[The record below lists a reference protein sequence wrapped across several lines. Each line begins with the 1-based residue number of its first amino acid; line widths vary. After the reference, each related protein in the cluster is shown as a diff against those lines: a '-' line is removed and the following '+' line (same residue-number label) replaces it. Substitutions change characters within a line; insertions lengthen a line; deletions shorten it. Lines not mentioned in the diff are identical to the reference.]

1 MLMFQNQIREE
12 YYENRMAQNLNWIRK
27 KLPEGIKFK
36 DEKLAKER
44 YSKIQLDPGEAIG
57 VISAQSV
64 GEPGTQMTMR
74 SFHFAGVAELN
85 VTLGLPRIIEVLDA
99 RKIPSTPTMHIFLK
113 SPYNKDKNKADK
125 IAQQIK
131 QTVLEDVTN
140 QYSVDLARGEINILF
155 DKDELKRRSLNLN
168 KVYEQ
173 LSDQIKSADLKKKTA
188 SISIILKDKD
198 IKKLYKLK
206 EKLRNIIIS
215 GVSGITDVLAYKNET
230 DEFII
235 QTFGSNLRDV
245 AEIKEV
251 DFARTKTNNFYE
263 IESVL
268 GIEAVREA
276 VLREVMHILDQEG
289 MTVDE
294 RHISLI
300 SDLMT
305 RDGRI
310 KGITRH
316 GITKEKESVL
326 ARAAF
331 EIPLTHLVDAAVS
344 GEKDNL
350 VSIVENVMINQPV
363 PIGTGLPELFVK
375 MDGVKPKPS
384 KTTKKKAKKWNPYKN
399 YWKQKRK

>member
-384 KTTKKKAKKWNPYKN
+384 KTTKKKAKK
-399 YWKQKRK
+399 

>member
-1 MLMFQNQIREE
+1 MNKMVQN
-12 YYENRMAQNLNWIRK
+12 NLDWIRK

-36 DEKLAKER
+36 DTKLAKER

-74 SFHFAGVAELN
+74 SFHFTGVAELS
-85 VTLGLPRIIEVLDA
+85 VTLGLHRIIEILDA
-99 RKIPSTPTMHIFLK
+99 RKIPSTPTMHIYLK
-113 SPYNKDKNKADK
+113 APYNKNKNKADQ
-125 IAQQIK
+125 IAQQLK
-131 QTVLEDVTN
+131 QTTLEEVTN
-140 QYSVDLARGEINILF
+140 QYSVDLARSEINMLF
-155 DKDELKRRSLNLN
+155 DKDELTRRSLTLN
-168 KVYEQ
+168 KIYEQ
-173 LSDQIKSADLKKKTA
+173 LTEQIKGADVKKKTA
-188 SISIILKDKD
+188 SISVILKDND
-198 IKKLYKLK
+198 IKKVYKLK

-215 GVSGITDVLAYKNET
+215 GVSGITDVLAYKDNN
-230 DEFII
+230 EFII
-235 QTFGSNLRDV
+235 QTFGSNLRGV
-245 AEIKEV
+245 ADLKPV
-251 DFARTKTNNFYE
+251 DFFRTRTNNFYE

-268 GIEAVREA
+268 GVEAVREA
-276 VLREVMHILDQEG
+276 ILSEVMDILDKEG
-289 MTVDE
+289 MVVDE

-344 GEKDNL
+344 GERDNL
-350 VSIVENVMINQPV
+350 VSVVENVMINQPV
-363 PIGTGLPELFVK
+363 PIGTGLPELFVR

-384 KTTKKKAKKWNPYKN
+384 KTTKKKAKK
-399 YWKQKRK
+399 

>member
-1 MLMFQNQIREE
+1 
-12 YYENRMAQNLNWIRK
+12 MAQNLDWIK
-27 KLPEGIKFK
+27 KQLPEGVKFK
-36 DEKLAKER
+36 DDKLAKER

-74 SFHFAGVAELN
+74 SFHFTGVAELN
-85 VTLGLPRIIEVLDA
+85 VTLGLPRIIEILDA
-99 RKIPSTPTMHIFLK
+99 RKIPSTPTMHIYLN
-113 SPYNKDKNKADK
+113 SPHNTNKNKADQ
-125 IAQQIK
+125 IAQRIK
-131 QTVLEDVTN
+131 QTVLEDVAN
-140 QYSVDLARGEINILF
+140 QYSVDLAQSEINILF
-155 DKDELKRRSLNLN
+155 DKDELKRRSLSLN

-173 LSDQIKSADLKKKTA
+173 LKDQIKGADVKKKTA
-188 SISIILKDKD
+188 SISIVLKDND
-198 IKKLYKLK
+198 VKKVYKLK
-206 EKLRNIIIS
+206 EKLRNITIS
-215 GVSGITDVLAYKNET
+215 GVPGITDVLAYKEN

-235 QTFGSNLRDV
+235 QTFGSNLRDIADV
-245 AEIKEV
+245 KEV
-251 DFARTKTNNFYE
+251 DFSRTKTNNFYE
-263 IESVL
+263 IEAVL

-276 VLREVMHILDQEG
+276 VLSEVMNILDKEG

-305 RDGRI
+305 RDGRL

-331 EIPLTHLVDAAVS
+331 EIPLNHLVDAAVS

-350 VSIVENVMINQPV
+350 VSVVENVMINQPV
-363 PIGTGLPELFVK
+363 PVGTGLPELFVR

-384 KTTKKKAKKWNPYKN
+384 KTTKKKAKK
-399 YWKQKRK
+399 

>member
-1 MLMFQNQIREE
+1 MNKMVQN
-12 YYENRMAQNLNWIRK
+12 NLDWVKK

-36 DEKLAKER
+36 DTKLAKER

-74 SFHFAGVAELN
+74 SFHFTGVAELN
-85 VTLGLPRIIEVLDA
+85 VTLGLPRIIEILDA
-99 RKIPSTPTMHIFLK
+99 RKIPSTPTMHIYLK
-113 SPYNKDKNKADK
+113 APYNKNKNKADQ
-125 IAQQIK
+125 IAQQLK
-131 QTVLEDVTN
+131 QTTLEEVTN
-140 QYSVDLARGEINILF
+140 QYSVDLAQSEINMLF
-155 DKDELKRRSLNLN
+155 DKDELKRRSLTLN
-168 KVYEQ
+168 NIYEQ
-173 LSDQIKSADLKKKTA
+173 LTEQVKGADVKKKTA
-188 SISIILKDKD
+188 SISVILKDND
-198 IKKLYKLK
+198 VKKLYKLK

-215 GVSGITDVLAYKNET
+215 GVSGITDVLAYKDN

-235 QTFGSNLRDV
+235 QTFGSNLRGIADLK
-245 AEIKEV
+245 AV
-251 DFARTKTNNFYE
+251 DFSRTRTNNFYE

-268 GIEAVREA
+268 GVEAVRESI
-276 VLREVMHILDQEG
+276 LREVMNILDQEG
-289 MTVDE
+289 MVVDE

-350 VSIVENVMINQPV
+350 VSVVENVMINQPV
-363 PIGTGLPELFVK
+363 PIGTGLPELFVR
-375 MDGVKPKPS
+375 MEGVKPKPS
-384 KTTKKKAKKWNPYKN
+384 KTTKKKAKK
-399 YWKQKRK
+399 

>member
-1 MLMFQNQIREE
+1 MLMFQNQIKEE
-12 YYENRMAQNLNWIRK
+12 YYENKMALNWIK
-27 KLPEGIKFK
+27 KELPEGIKFK
-36 DEKLAKER
+36 DKKLAKER

-57 VISAQSV
+57 VIAAQSV

-85 VTLGLPRIIEVLDA
+85 VTLGLLRIIEVLDA
-99 RKIPSTPTMHIFLK
+99 RKIPSTPTMHIYLK
-113 SPYNKDKNKADK
+113 SPYNKDKNKADQ

-140 QYSVDLARGEINILF
+140 QYSVDLAQGEINILF

-173 LSDQIKSADLKKKTA
+173 LSEQIKSADIKKKTT
-188 SISIILKDKD
+188 SISIILKDND

-215 GVSGITDVLAYKNET
+215 GISGITDVLAYKNEN

-245 AEIKEV
+245 AEIKTI
-251 DFARTKTNNFYE
+251 DFARTRTNNFYE

-276 VLREVMHILDQEG
+276 ILWEVMNILDQEG

-344 GEKDNL
+344 GETDNL

-375 MDGVKPKPS
+375 MDGVKSKPS
-384 KTTKKKAKKWNPYKN
+384 KTTKKKDKK
-399 YWKQKRK
+399 

>member
-1 MLMFQNQIREE
+1 MLMFQNQIKEE
-12 YYENRMAQNLNWIRK
+12 YYENKMELNWIK
-27 KLPEGIKFK
+27 KELPDGIEFK
-36 DEKLAKER
+36 DKKLAKER

-74 SFHFAGVAELN
+74 SFHFSGVAELN

-99 RKIPSTPTMHIFLK
+99 RKIPSTPTMHIYLK
-113 SPYNKDKNKADK
+113 SPYNKDKNKADQ

-140 QYSVDLARGEINILF
+140 QYSVDLAQGEINILF
-155 DKDELKRRSLNLN
+155 DKDELKRRSLTLN

-173 LSDQIKSADLKKKTA
+173 LSDQLKSADIKKKTA

-206 EKLRNIIIS
+206 EKIRNIIIS
-215 GVSGITDVLAYKNET
+215 GISGITDVLAYKNEN

-245 AEIKEV
+245 AEIKTV
-251 DFARTKTNNFYE
+251 DFARTRTNNFYE

-268 GIEAVREA
+268 GVEAVREA
-276 VLREVMHILDQEG
+276 ILWEVMNILDQEG
-289 MTVDE
+289 MNVDE

-344 GEKDNL
+344 GETDNL

-363 PIGTGLPELFVK
+363 PIGTGLPELFVM

-384 KTTKKKAKKWNPYKN
+384 KTTKKKAKK
-399 YWKQKRK
+399 

>member
-1 MLMFQNQIREE
+1 MNKMVQN
-12 YYENRMAQNLNWIRK
+12 NLDWVKK

-36 DEKLAKER
+36 DTKLAKER

-74 SFHFAGVAELN
+74 SFHFTGVAELN
-85 VTLGLPRIIEVLDA
+85 VTLGLPRIIEILDA
-99 RKIPSTPTMHIFLK
+99 RKIPSTPTMHIYLK
-113 SPYNKDKNKADK
+113 APYNKNKNKADQ
-125 IAQQIK
+125 IAQQLK
-131 QTVLEDVTN
+131 QTTLEEVTN
-140 QYSVDLARGEINILF
+140 QYSVDLAQSEINMLF
-155 DKDELKRRSLNLN
+155 DKDELKRRSLTLN
-168 KVYEQ
+168 NIYEQ
-173 LSDQIKSADLKKKTA
+173 LTEQVKGADVKKKTA
-188 SISIILKDKD
+188 SISVILKDND
-198 IKKLYKLK
+198 VKKLYKLK

-215 GVSGITDVLAYKNET
+215 GVSGITDVLAYKDN

-235 QTFGSNLRDV
+235 QTFGSNLRGIADL
-245 AEIKEV
+245 KPV
-251 DFARTKTNNFYE
+251 DFSRTRTNNFYE

-268 GIEAVREA
+268 GVEAVRESI
-276 VLREVMHILDQEG
+276 LREVMNILDQEG
-289 MTVDE
+289 MVVDE

-350 VSIVENVMINQPV
+350 VSVVENVMINQPV
-363 PIGTGLPELFVK
+363 PIGTGLPELFVR
-375 MDGVKPKPS
+375 MEGVKPKPS
-384 KTTKKKAKKWNPYKN
+384 KTTKKKAKK
-399 YWKQKRK
+399 

>member
-1 MLMFQNQIREE
+1 MLMFQNQIKEE
-12 YYENRMAQNLNWIRK
+12 YYENKMALNWIK
-27 KLPEGIKFK
+27 KELPDGIKFK
-36 DEKLAKER
+36 DKKLAEER

-57 VISAQSV
+57 VIAAQSV

-85 VTLGLPRIIEVLDA
+85 VTLGLLRIIEVLDA
-99 RKIPSTPTMHIFLK
+99 RKIPSTPTMHIYLK
-113 SPYNKDKNKADK
+113 SPYNKDKNKADQ

-140 QYSVDLARGEINILF
+140 QYSVDLAQGEINILF
-155 DKDELKRRSLNLN
+155 DKDELKRRSLTLN

-173 LSDQIKSADLKKKTA
+173 LSDQIKSADIKKKTA

-215 GVSGITDVLAYKNET
+215 GISGITDVLAYKNEK

-245 AEIKEV
+245 AEIKTI
-251 DFARTKTNNFYE
+251 DFSRTRTNNFYE

-268 GIEAVREA
+268 GVEAVREA
-276 VLREVMHILDQEG
+276 ILWEVMNILDQEG

-344 GEKDNL
+344 GETDNL

-375 MDGVKPKPS
+375 MDGVKSKPS
-384 KTTKKKAKKWNPYKN
+384 KTTKKKDKK
-399 YWKQKRK
+399 

>member
-1 MLMFQNQIREE
+1 MLMFQNQIKEE
-12 YYENRMAQNLNWIRK
+12 YYENKMELNWIK
-27 KLPEGIKFK
+27 KELPDGVKFK
-36 DEKLAKER
+36 DKKLAKER

-57 VISAQSV
+57 VIAAQSV

-85 VTLGLPRIIEVLDA
+85 VTLGLPRIIEVLHA
-99 RKIPSTPTMHIFLK
+99 RKIPSTPTMHIYLK
-113 SPYNKDKNKADK
+113 SPYNKDKNKADQ

-140 QYSVDLARGEINILF
+140 QYSVDLAQGEINILF

-173 LSDQIKSADLKKKTA
+173 LSDQIKSADIKKKTA

-206 EKLRNIIIS
+206 EKIRNIIIS
-215 GVSGITDVLAYKNET
+215 GISGITDVLAYKNEN

-245 AEIKEV
+245 AEIKTV
-251 DFARTKTNNFYE
+251 DFARTRTNNFYE

-268 GIEAVREA
+268 GVEAVREA
-276 VLREVMHILDQEG
+276 ILWEVMNILDQEG

-331 EIPLTHLVDAAVS
+331 EIPLTHLIDAAVS

-384 KTTKKKAKKWNPYKN
+384 KTTKKKAKK
-399 YWKQKRK
+399 

>member
-1 MLMFQNQIREE
+1 MFQNQIKEE
-12 YYENRMAQNLNWIRK
+12 YYENKMALNWIK
-27 KLPEGIKFK
+27 KELPEGINFK
-36 DEKLAKER
+36 DKKLAKER

-57 VISAQSV
+57 VIAAQSV

-99 RKIPSTPTMHIFLK
+99 RKIPSTPTMHIYLK
-113 SPYNKDKNKADK
+113 SPYNKDKNKADQ

-140 QYSVDLARGEINILF
+140 QYSVDLAQGEINILF

-173 LSDQIKSADLKKKTA
+173 LSDQIKSADIKKKTA

-215 GVSGITDVLAYKNET
+215 GISGITDVLAYKNEN

-245 AEIKEV
+245 AEIKTV
-251 DFARTKTNNFYE
+251 DFARTRTNNFYE

-268 GIEAVREA
+268 GVEAVREA
-276 VLREVMHILDQEG
+276 ILWEVMNILDQEG
-289 MTVDE
+289 MNVDE

-331 EIPLTHLVDAAVS
+331 EIPLTHLIDAAVS
-344 GEKDNL
+344 GEKDKL

-384 KTTKKKAKKWNPYKN
+384 KTTKKQVKK
-399 YWKQKRK
+399 

>member
-1 MLMFQNQIREE
+1 MFQNQIKEE
-12 YYENRMAQNLNWIRK
+12 YCENKMAQNLNWIRK

-57 VISAQSV
+57 VISAQSI

-140 QYSVDLARGEINILF
+140 QYSVDLAQGEINILF
-155 DKDELKRRSLNLN
+155 DKDELKRKSLNLN

-173 LSDQIKSADLKKKTA
+173 LSDQIKSADIKKKTA

-206 EKLRNIIIS
+206 EKIRNIIIS
-215 GVSGITDVLAYKNET
+215 GVSGITDVLAYTNEN

-276 VLREVMHILDQEG
+276 VLNEVMHILDQEG

-331 EIPLTHLVDAAVS
+331 EIPLTHLIDAAVS

-384 KTTKKKAKKWNPYKN
+384 KTTKKKAKK
-399 YWKQKRK
+399 

>member
-1 MLMFQNQIREE
+1 MFQNQIKEE
-12 YYENRMAQNLNWIRK
+12 YYENKMALNWIK
-27 KLPEGIKFK
+27 KELPEGIKFK
-36 DEKLAKER
+36 DKKLAKER

-57 VISAQSV
+57 VIAAQSV

-85 VTLGLPRIIEVLDA
+85 VTLGLLRIIEVLDA
-99 RKIPSTPTMHIFLK
+99 RKIPSTPTMHIYLK
-113 SPYNKDKNKADK
+113 SPYNKDKNKADQ

-140 QYSVDLARGEINILF
+140 QYSVDLAQGEINILF

-173 LSDQIKSADLKKKTA
+173 LSEQIKSADIKKKTT
-188 SISIILKDKD
+188 SISIILKDND

-215 GVSGITDVLAYKNET
+215 GISGITDVLAYKNEK

-245 AEIKEV
+245 AEIKTI
-251 DFARTKTNNFYE
+251 DFARTRTNNFYE

-276 VLREVMHILDQEG
+276 ILWEVMNILDQEG

-344 GEKDNL
+344 GETDNL

-384 KTTKKKAKKWNPYKN
+384 KTTKKKAKK
-399 YWKQKRK
+399 

>member
-1 MLMFQNQIREE
+1 MFQNQIKEE
-12 YYENRMAQNLNWIRK
+12 YYENKMELNWIK
-27 KLPEGIKFK
+27 KELPEGIEFK
-36 DEKLAKER
+36 DKKLAKER

-74 SFHFAGVAELN
+74 SFHFSGVAELN

-99 RKIPSTPTMHIFLK
+99 RKIPSTPTMHIYLK
-113 SPYNKDKNKADK
+113 SPYNKDKNKADQ

-140 QYSVDLARGEINILF
+140 QYSVDLAQGEINILF
-155 DKDELKRRSLNLN
+155 DKDELKRRSLTLN

-173 LSDQIKSADLKKKTA
+173 LSDQLKSAEVKKKTA

-215 GVSGITDVLAYKNET
+215 GISGITDVLAYKNEN

-245 AEIKEV
+245 AEIKTV
-251 DFARTKTNNFYE
+251 DFARTRTNNFYE

-268 GIEAVREA
+268 GVEAVREA
-276 VLREVMHILDQEG
+276 ILWEVMNILDQEG
-289 MTVDE
+289 MNVDE

-331 EIPLTHLVDAAVS
+331 EIPLTHLIDAAVS

-384 KTTKKKAKKWNPYKN
+384 KTTKKKAKK
-399 YWKQKRK
+399 

>member
-1 MLMFQNQIREE
+1 MLMFQNQTKEE
-12 YYENRMAQNLNWIRK
+12 YYENKMALNWIIK
-27 KLPEGIKFK
+27 ELPDGIKFK
-36 DEKLAKER
+36 DKKLAKER

-74 SFHFAGVAELN
+74 SFHFSGVAELN

-99 RKIPSTPTMHIFLK
+99 RKIPSTPTMHIYLK
-113 SPYNKDKNKADK
+113 SPYNKDKNKADQ

-140 QYSVDLARGEINILF
+140 QYSVDLAQGEINILF
-155 DKDELKRRSLNLN
+155 DKDELKRRSLTLN

-173 LSDQIKSADLKKKTA
+173 LSDQIKSADIKKKTT
-188 SISIILKDKD
+188 SISIILKDND

-215 GVSGITDVLAYKNET
+215 GISGITDVLAYKNEN

-245 AEIKEV
+245 AEIKTV
-251 DFARTKTNNFYE
+251 DFARTRTNNFYE

-268 GIEAVREA
+268 GVEAVREA
-276 VLREVMHILDQEG
+276 ILWEVMNILDQEG
-289 MTVDE
+289 MNVDE

-344 GEKDNL
+344 GETDNL

-384 KTTKKKAKKWNPYKN
+384 KTTKKKAKK
-399 YWKQKRK
+399 

>member
-36 DEKLAKER
+36 DEKLAKEKN
-44 YSKIQLDPGEAIG
+44 SKIQLDPGEAIG

-384 KTTKKKAKKWNPYKN
+384 KTTKKKAKK
-399 YWKQKRK
+399 

>member
-1 MLMFQNQIREE
+1 MFQNQIKEE
-12 YYENRMAQNLNWIRK
+12 YYENKMELNWIK
-27 KLPEGIKFK
+27 KELPEGIEFK
-36 DEKLAKER
+36 DKKLAKER

-74 SFHFAGVAELN
+74 SFHFSGVAELN

-99 RKIPSTPTMHIFLK
+99 RKIPSTPTMHIYLK
-113 SPYNKDKNKADK
+113 SPYNKDKNKADQ

-140 QYSVDLARGEINILF
+140 QYSVDLAQGEINILF
-155 DKDELKRRSLNLN
+155 DKDELKRRSLTLN

-173 LSDQIKSADLKKKTA
+173 LSDQLKSAEVKKKTA

-215 GVSGITDVLAYKNET
+215 GISGITDVLAYKNEN

-245 AEIKEV
+245 AEIKTV
-251 DFARTKTNNFYE
+251 DFARTRTNNFYE

-268 GIEAVREA
+268 GVEAVREA
-276 VLREVMHILDQEG
+276 ILWEVMNILDQEG
-289 MTVDE
+289 MNVDE

-300 SDLMT
+300 SDIMT

-331 EIPLTHLVDAAVS
+331 EIPLTHLIDAAVT

-384 KTTKKKAKKWNPYKN
+384 KTTKKKAKK
-399 YWKQKRK
+399 

>member
-1 MLMFQNQIREE
+1 MFQNQIREE

-384 KTTKKKAKKWNPYKN
+384 KTTKKKAKK
-399 YWKQKRK
+399 

>member
-1 MLMFQNQIREE
+1 
-12 YYENRMAQNLNWIRK
+12 MAQNLNWIRK

-384 KTTKKKAKKWNPYKN
+384 KTTKKKAKK
-399 YWKQKRK
+399 

>member
-1 MLMFQNQIREE
+1 MLMFQNQIKEE
-12 YYENRMAQNLNWIRK
+12 YYENKMELNWIK
-27 KLPEGIKFK
+27 KELPEGIEFK
-36 DEKLAKER
+36 DKKLAKER

-74 SFHFAGVAELN
+74 SFHFSGVAELN

-99 RKIPSTPTMHIFLK
+99 RKIPSTPTMHIYLK
-113 SPYNKDKNKADK
+113 SPYNKDKNKADQ

-140 QYSVDLARGEINILF
+140 QYSVDLAQGEINILF
-155 DKDELKRRSLNLN
+155 DKDELKRRSLTLN

-173 LSDQIKSADLKKKTA
+173 LSDQLKSAEVKKKTA

-215 GVSGITDVLAYKNET
+215 GISGITDVLAYKNEN

-245 AEIKEV
+245 AEIKTV
-251 DFARTKTNNFYE
+251 DFARTRTNNFYE

-268 GIEAVREA
+268 GVEAVREA
-276 VLREVMHILDQEG
+276 ILWEVMNILDQEG
-289 MTVDE
+289 MNVDE

-331 EIPLTHLVDAAVS
+331 EIPLTHLIDAAVS

-384 KTTKKKAKKWNPYKN
+384 KTTKKKAKK
-399 YWKQKRK
+399 

>member
-1 MLMFQNQIREE
+1 
-12 YYENRMAQNLNWIRK
+12 MAQNLNWIRK

-57 VISAQSV
+57 VISAQSI

-140 QYSVDLARGEINILF
+140 QYSVDLAQGEINILF
-155 DKDELKRRSLNLN
+155 DKDELKRKSLNLN

-173 LSDQIKSADLKKKTA
+173 LSDQIKSADIKKKTA

-206 EKLRNIIIS
+206 EKIRNIIIS
-215 GVSGITDVLAYKNET
+215 GVSGITDVLAYTNEN

-276 VLREVMHILDQEG
+276 VLNEVMHILDQEG

-331 EIPLTHLVDAAVS
+331 EIPLTHLIDAAVS

-384 KTTKKKAKKWNPYKN
+384 KTTKKKAKK
-399 YWKQKRK
+399 